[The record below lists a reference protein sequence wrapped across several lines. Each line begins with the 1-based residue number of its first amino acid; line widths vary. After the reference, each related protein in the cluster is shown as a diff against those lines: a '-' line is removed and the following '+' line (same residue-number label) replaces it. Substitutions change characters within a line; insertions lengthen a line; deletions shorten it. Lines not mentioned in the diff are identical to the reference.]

1 MAYPEESPANE
12 FGIGENSV
20 AGWISSREVKI
31 GKGCILIHV
40 NATVII
46 EANLHAYCFH
56 GFGYGLHHRFIGGVA
71 SAANHAVLFCQSC
84 RRFQCRIETVGF
96 YQKNDG
102 PKPLFGD

>member
-40 NATVII
+40 NATVVI
-46 EANLHAYCFH
+46 EANLYACRFH
-56 GFGYGLHHRFIGGVA
+56 GFGYGLHHRFIGGIA

-84 RRFQCRIETVGF
+84 SRFQRQVEAVGF
-96 YQKNDG
+96 YHKHNG
-102 PKPLFGD
+102 PKPLF